1 MTEHFA
7 SDTELRWMS
16 DDARRS
22 YEFGLAAQR
31 EERIRLGLI
40 QPTTDRERL
49 WAYQGPRPWTMLDT
63 VKNPDG

>member
-7 SDTELRWMS
+7 SDTELRWMG

-31 EERIRLGLI
+31 EERVRAGLA
-40 QPTTDRERL
+40 QPITDRERL
-49 WAYQGPRPWTMLDT
+49 WYSQGPRPWQMLDT
-63 VKNPDG
+63 VKGE